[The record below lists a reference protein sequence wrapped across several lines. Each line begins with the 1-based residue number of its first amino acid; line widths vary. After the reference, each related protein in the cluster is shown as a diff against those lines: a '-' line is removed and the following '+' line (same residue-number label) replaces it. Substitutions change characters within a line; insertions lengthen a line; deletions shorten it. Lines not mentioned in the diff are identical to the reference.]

1 MSGPI
6 CLGLFVAS
14 HVWPVFD
21 IDPWHTSFVR
31 LNAGLESFRSSY
43 LNQMMALHYAD
54 IFGDLQLM
62 HENAKSKDIQYF
74 STPIDVL
81 SQLERGTGGP
91 SVFMHG
97 TYDSQITEFPQN
109 TGR

>member
-1 MSGPI
+1 
-6 CLGLFVAS
+6 
-14 HVWPVFD
+14 VFD

-43 LNQMMALHYAD
+43 LNQVMALHYAGT
-54 IFGDLQLM
+54 FRDLQLM
-62 HENAKSKDIQYF
+62 HESAKSENIQYF
-74 STPIDVL
+74 PTPIDVL
-81 SQLERGTGGP
+81 SQLERGSGGP
-91 SVFMHG
+91 SVCMYG